1 MGKTLI
7 KLIATDMDGTLLDS
21 NKQFNHELLDV
32 IEEMKR
38 KEMVFVIA
46 SGNQLYHLYNLF
58 TSVSDDVYYISENGP
73 YITKGKEELYT
84 FTMDKDLVYEVIHIL
99 EEFPELM
106 GVLGGKKKA
115 YILRQYIKYEEEI
128 NLHYDAYEYVD
139 SLYDIEDEFF
149 KFSVYDVNY
158 NVASYLD
165 VLKEKLP
172 SSLRV
177 IASAK
182 EWMDIQSDYINKGM
196 GIAVLQKYLNIPY
209 EECAAFG
216 DSMNDYEMLC
226 SVKYAYAM
234 KNSVEEI
241 KNIAYEIVGDNNHD
255 GVLNKIK
262 EIMRG
267 G

>member
-32 IEEMKR
+32 IEVMKR
-38 KEMVFVIA
+38 KEMVFVVA
-46 SGNQLYHLYNLF
+46 SGNQFYHLYNLF
-58 TSVSDDVYYISENGP
+58 TPISDDLYYISENGP

-84 FTMDKDLVYEVIHIL
+84 FTMDKDLVYKVVHIL
-99 EEFPELM
+99 EEYPELM
-106 GVLGGKKKA
+106 SVLGGKQKA
-115 YILRQYIKYEEEI
+115 YILRQYKKYEEEI
-128 NLHYDAYEYVD
+128 ERHYDVYEYVD
-139 SLYDIEDEFF
+139 SFYDIEDEFL

-196 GIAVLQKYLNIPY
+196 GIETLQKHLNISY
-209 EECAAFG
+209 ELCAAFG
-216 DSMNDYEMLC
+216 DSMNDYEML
-226 SVKYAYAM
+226 SNVKYAYAM
-234 KNSVEEI
+234 NNAVEEI
-241 KNIAYEIVGDNNHD
+241 KNIAYEVVGDNNHD

-262 EIMRG
+262 EILKG